1 MVMLQATMSTM
12 IHRAKSRLTCWLVLL
27 AVLQAGCLSE
37 LDSVEVVGE
46 CGPRDLTPECCLK
59 QNPGQWE
66 RCTGSS
72 EMVQVAETAQRSVS
86 SGMKVVAGAT
96 AAVMAAAMTPQ
107 INSAERRGV
116 ALAADL
122 LANVEREIEQCVRR
136 ADQKVND
143 HHFNGRSPSWE
154 LCQQVKVGDQT
165 TWAAYLGL
173 FKHEESWPCL
183 REALDKLLPERYLLH
198 PRFQLN
204 ERTGQWKF
212 LDETKVRQIVSDKGW
227 KGLWGT
233 IEPDIVLMDENGF
246 IVHVYDLKFPCPKS
260 NNAHWERYR
269 SGRWED
275 QSQGGVYKDA
285 LDVTPR
291 LISPRQ
297 GVVRE

>member
-1 MVMLQATMSTM
+1 M
-12 IHRAKSRLTCWLVLL
+12 LL

-72 EMVQVAETAQRSVS
+72 EMARVAETAQRSAS
-86 SGMKVVAGAT
+86 SGMKAVAGAT
-96 AAVMAAAMTPQ
+96 AAVMGAAMRPQ

-116 ALAADL
+116 ALATDL
-122 LANVEREIEQCVRR
+122 LAKVEREIERCVRR

-143 HHFNGRSPSWE
+143 YHFNGRSPSWE
-154 LCQQVKVGDQT
+154 ICQQVKVGERT

-198 PRFQLN
+198 PRFQLDDV
-204 ERTGQWKF
+204 TGSWKF
-212 LDETKVRQIVSDKGW
+212 LKEQEVKELVSKYGW

-233 IEPDIVLMDENGF
+233 IEPDVVLMDAKGF
-246 IVHVYDLKFPCPKS
+246 IVHVYDLKFPCPKA
-260 NNAHWERYR
+260 NDAQWERYR
-269 SGRWED
+269 GGRWKDET
-275 QSQGGVYKDA
+275 QGRVYDDA
-285 LDVTPR
+285 LQVKPR
-291 LISPRQ
+291 LVSPRQ
-297 GVVRE
+297 GVVRKE

>member
-1 MVMLQATMSTM
+1 MFHCA
-12 IHRAKSRLTCWLVLL
+12 RSRLPGWWVLL

-37 LDSVEVVGE
+37 LDSVAVVGE

-72 EMVQVAETAQRSVS
+72 EMARVAETAQRSVS
-86 SGMKVVAGAT
+86 TVTKAAASATSVV
-96 AAVMAAAMTPQ
+96 VAAAMTPQ

-116 ALAADL
+116 ALATDL
-122 LANVEREIEQCVRR
+122 LARVEKEIEKYVRR

-143 HHFNGRSPSWE
+143 YHFNGRSPSRE
-154 LCQQVKVGDQT
+154 LCQQVKVGEQT

-183 REALDKLLPERYLLH
+183 REALDKLLPGHYLLH
-198 PRFQLN
+198 PRFQPDDV
-204 ERTGQWKF
+204 TGTWKF
-212 LDETKVRQIVSDKGW
+212 LKEEEVKEIVSEKGW

-233 IEPDIVLMDENGF
+233 IEPDIVLMDEKGF

-260 NNAHWERYR
+260 NKAQWESYR
-269 SGRWED
+269 GGRWED
-275 QSQGGVYKDA
+275 QTQGGVYKDA

-291 LISPRQ
+291 LVSPRQ

>member
-1 MVMLQATMSTM
+1 MRHCA
-12 IHRAKSRLTCWLVLL
+12 RSRLPGWLVLL

-37 LDSVEVVGE
+37 LDAEGEVGK

-59 QNPGQWE
+59 QNPGHWE

-72 EMVQVAETAQRSVS
+72 EMAQLAKTAPRPISTS
-86 SGMKVVAGAT
+86 TKVVAGAT
-96 AAVMAAAMTPQ
+96 AAVMAAAMNPQ

-122 LANVEREIEQCVRR
+122 LMKVEREIEQCVRR

-143 HHFNGRSPSWE
+143 YHFNGRSPSWE
-154 LCQQVKVGDQT
+154 LCQQVKVGEKT
-165 TWAAYLGL
+165 TWAMYLGL

-183 REALDKLLPERYLLH
+183 REALDKLLPKRYLLH

-212 LDETKVRQIVSDKGW
+212 LDETKVRQIVSEQGW
-227 KGLWGT
+227 KGLWGI

-246 IVHVYDLKFPCPKS
+246 IVHVYDLKFPCADT
-260 NNAHWERYR
+260 NDALWR
-269 SGRWED
+269 SYSEGRWKNEMQD
-275 QSQGGVYKDA
+275 SVYRNA
-285 LDVTPR
+285 LKVQPW
-291 LISPRQ
+291 LVSPRQ
-297 GVVRE
+297 GVEPKGPGR

>member
-1 MVMLQATMSTM
+1 M
-12 IHRAKSRLTCWLVLL
+12 LL

-72 EMVQVAETAQRSVS
+72 EMAQVTETARRSASPVTKAAAAA
-86 SGMKVVAGAT
+86 M
-96 AAVMAAAMTPQ
+96 AAVSAAAMTPQ

-116 ALAADL
+116 ALATDL
-122 LANVEREIEQCVRR
+122 LAKVEREIERCVRR

-143 HHFNGRSPSWE
+143 YHFNGKSPSWE
-154 LCQQVKVGDQT
+154 LCQQVKVGEQT

-183 REALDKLLPERYLLH
+183 REALEKLLPERYLLH

-204 ERTGQWKF
+204 EVTGKWKS
-212 LDETKVRQIVSDKGW
+212 LKEEEVKQIVSEKGW

-233 IEPDIVLMDENGF
+233 IEPDIVLMDEKGF

-260 NNAHWERYR
+260 NNAQWERYSR
-269 SGRWED
+269 G
-275 QSQGGVYKDA
+275 A
-285 LDVTPR
+285 L
-291 LISPRQ
+291 
-297 GVVRE
+297 EE